1 MSVTPKDH
9 KELPS
14 SGIPKSR
21 PLGDGSSTINGRLN
35 DMLSDI
41 LVSLIEADGQTAEV
55 ISTEDLLSRV
65 EEFNELI
72 RTGQVDGE
80 GLTLGSLDV
89 EAL

>member
-1 MSVTPKDH
+1 
-9 KELPS
+9 
-14 SGIPKSR
+14 
-21 PLGDGSSTINGRLN
+21 
-35 DMLSDI
+35 MLSNI
-41 LVSLIEADGQTAEV
+41 LVSLIEADGQTAKV

-89 EAL
+89 EALYPSIDTKLAAKIIKERILETQLRFEGID